1 MKIRVAVIGIGRMGS
16 IHARNLKIGNIKG
29 AVLAAVC
36 DILDLPIEKFKR
48 KYKNVPSYKD
58 YKEMIE
64 KESID
69 AVIVATQHY
78 FHGNI
83 VKYCMEKGKH
93 VLCEKPLSV
102 TAEEAISVIEESK
115 RYPNLIKAIMWNQ
128 RTNPIHKRARDLIKS
143 GAIGNIIRIN
153 YIVTDWYRSQAYY
166 NQGGWRACL
175 WGEGGGT
182 LINQCV
188 HQLDL
193 LQWIVGLPINVE
205 AKMFTIGR
213 NITVENDVI
222 ALFGYKDDVY
232 CQFSASTHEL
242 RGTNRLEISC
252 DKGRIVI
259 ENRKMKVY
267 TYQKPESEV
276 NRSTKSGY
284 GFVKR
289 KTNRYNYNLKFAFR
303 LVRDFGEQASIIR
316 NFINTIRKKETLIS
330 PLEDGLS
337 AVEMVNAVY
346 LSAWEEKTYAIPID
360 SKYYSKVLEKKI
372 ECERKLLS
380 LEKGEIK

>member
-29 AVLAAVC
+29 ATLCAVC
-36 DILDLPIEKFKR
+36 DILDEPIQKLKR
-48 KYKNVPSYKD
+48 KYKNVPAYKD
-58 YKEMIE
+58 YKEMLE
-64 KESID
+64 KETID
-69 AVIVATQHY
+69 AVIIATQHY
-78 FHGNI
+78 FHGDI
-83 VKYCMEKGKH
+83 VKYCMEMGKH
-93 VLCEKPLSV
+93 VLCEKPLTV
-102 TAEEAISVIEESK
+102 TAKEALSVIEEAKKHPS
-115 RYPNLIKAIMWNQ
+115 LTKAIMWNQ
-128 RTNPIHKRARDLIKS
+128 RTNPIHKKARELVMNGS
-143 GAIGNIIRIN
+143 IGNIIRIN

-193 LQWIVGLPINVE
+193 LQWLIGLPLNVS
-205 AKMFTIGR
+205 AKMFTVGR
-213 NITVENDVI
+213 NITVENDVL

-242 RGTNRLEISC
+242 RGTNRLEISG

-267 TYQKPESEV
+267 TFEKSEQEV
-276 NRSTKSGY
+276 NFSTKLGY

-289 KTNRYNYNLKFAFR
+289 KTRRFSYNLLFALR
-303 LVRDFGEQASIIR
+303 LVRDFGEQASLIR
-316 NFINTIRKKETLIS
+316 NFINSIKGKEDLIS

-346 LSAWEEKTYAIPID
+346 LSAWENKTYNLPID
-360 SKYYSKVLEKKI
+360 SEYYSKVLKEKICI
-372 ECERKLLS
+372 EKELLS
-380 LEKGEIK
+380 LEKEK